1 MTYITPT
8 IIFLFGICVGSFLN
22 VCIYRI
28 PKKEDIVSTPSH
40 CMACGKR
47 LKWFELIPVISF
59 ICLRGKCS
67 KCKTRLS
74 RQYPIVELVN
84 GLLWVWIYLV
94 QGATFESII
103 FCACASTLLIVSII
117 DWNTFEIPIGCN
129 VLLLLLGVIRMIG
142 DLAHWNSY
150 VLGFFIVSGF
160 FYIIN
165 ILSKGRAMGGG
176 DIKLMAAAGLL
187 LGWQGVLLATGLGSI
202 LGSIIHLTLM
212 KLQNKDRVLAF
223 GPYLSLG
230 IIISLVYGNQII
242 EWLYY

>member
-1 MTYITPT
+1 MTYIIP
-8 IIFLFGICVGSFLN
+8 IILFLFGICLGSFLN

-28 PKKEDIVSTPSH
+28 PRKEDIVSTPSH
-40 CMACGKR
+40 CMTCGKR

-67 KCKTRLS
+67 KCHTQLS
-74 RQYPIVELVN
+74 WQYPIVEIVN
-84 GLLWVWIYLV
+84 GLLWVWVYLV
-94 QGATFESII
+94 QGLTLEGLL
-103 FCACASTLLIVSII
+103 FCICASTLLVISII

-129 VLLLLLGVIRMIG
+129 MLLLILGMIRMIG
-142 DLAHWNSY
+142 DLAHWKSY
-150 VLGFFIVSGF
+150 VLGFFVISGL
-160 FYIIN
+160 FYLIY

-202 LGSIIHLTLM
+202 LGSIIHLSLM
-212 KLQNKDRVLAF
+212 KLQKKDRVLAF

-230 IIISLVYGNQII
+230 NMISMLYGDQII
-242 EWLYY
+242 QWIYF